1 MEMLDKNDPVQMKV
15 KNAYDKAIAEGA
27 GSSKPVDVCDH
38 GIPLTHTCGLCN
50 YELGNV
56 ERGKQ
61 YDTFLEHASITQ
73 KLKAVIYAHPSV
85 RNLQPY
91 HLEALDMI
99 VHKIG
104 GIVSGNPDF
113 KDSWNDIADYA
124 TLVSKIIDGNGI

>member
-15 KNAYDKAIAEGA
+15 KNAYDKAIKENAIE
-27 GSSKPVDVCDH
+27 SVLD
-38 GIPLTHTCGLCN
+38 
-50 YELGNV
+50 

-61 YDTFLEHASITQ
+61 YGKFSGHAEVTQ

-85 RNLQPY
+85 RNLQPH

-104 GIVSGNPDF
+104 RIVNGNPDF
-113 KDSWNDIADYA
+113 RDSWDDIAGYA
-124 TLVSKIIDGNGI
+124 TLVSKIIDGKGV